1 MRVPENWL
9 RQWVRTDASAEQMA
23 DALTMAGLEVESLEA
38 LAPAFTGV
46 KVAFIESAERHPNA
60 DRLQVCQVRVN
71 EGEPSRQIICG
82 APNAR
87 AGLWVACAVDGAV
100 LPGDFRI
107 KIAKMRGVESQGM
120 LCSSKELGLSD
131 EREGIVELN
140 ALQNLILGQDLRDA
154 LGLDDKV
161 LEIKLTP
168 NRPDCLSIRGV
179 ARELSAILAQPLAEQ
194 PEFQQ
199 SQSLQAAPK
208 LAEAPRISVRDE
220 ARTAGSAL
228 CGRFSSRII
237 RGVDASQPTPAFIR
251 QRLEQAGQRS
261 ISILVDLS
269 NYVMLALGRPTHI
282 FDLDLIEPLHDAQL
296 EVRWAREGEQFEL
309 LNGSSPLLEPS
320 FGVIADSKGPVA
332 LAGIMGGQRTAVST
346 TTKNILLEA
355 AFWWPDA
362 IRGRSQ
368 KLKFSSDAGY
378 RFERGVSA
386 ESTVEELE
394 LLTALILE
402 HCGGDWGPL
411 SDIQI
416 ESPARPPVE
425 LRHHRLERLMG
436 ISYAAGEVLSV
447 FARLGLR
454 CQATGEGP
462 ETLYRVQPS
471 ADRFDLE
478 CEEDLVEEVARI
490 VGFDRIPLRAPSALL
505 QARLAPETSRSIHGL
520 RTQMAGLGYHEAV
533 TYGFTDS
540 RLAQW
545 FVDSPDSLLKLLNP
559 IASQFDVLRPSI
571 VTGLLRVAAENQAR
585 QEQRIRLFEIG
596 RIFSRKPEPGDVADT
611 LSVPGV
617 WQPQRLAAFASGLAF
632 PLQWGL
638 ESRAVDFFDLKGDIQ
653 QLGLL
658 EAIGSQQHESADAI
672 ALRVRP
678 LAEHEASKSYR
689 FLHPGRSAL
698 VIDPSEKVY
707 GWFGELHPSLL
718 NELELQPGSLA
729 LELDLELLVKQPW
742 PSVVSPS
749 RFPSME
755 RDLAFILPK
764 AVSLSQVMGA
774 IKVVK
779 NQSKQYDKLVNFML
793 FDQYTGQ
800 GINSDEKSL
809 AFRFLFQDT
818 EKTLE
823 VQEVDQLLGEITKK
837 VVKDCQ
843 ARLRGAS

>member
-1 MRVPENWL
+1 MRVPESWL
-9 RQWVRTDASAEQMA
+9 RQWVPTDASAEQMA

-131 EREGIVELN
+131 ESEGIVELN
-140 ALQNLILGQDLRDA
+140 ALQSLTLGQDLRDA

-179 ARELSAILAQPLAEQ
+179 ARELSAILAQPLAQQ

-199 SQSLQAAPK
+199 SQSLQEAPK
-208 LAEAPRISVRDE
+208 LAETARIAIRDE

-237 RGVDASQPTPAFIR
+237 RGVDANQPTPTFIR

-282 FDLDLIEPLHDAQL
+282 FDLDLIEPLQDAQL

-309 LNGSSPLLEPS
+309 LNGSSPVLGPS

-402 HCGGDWGPL
+402 HCGGDWGPVN
-411 SDIQI
+411 DIRI
-416 ESPARPPVE
+416 ESPSRPPVQ

-436 ISYAAGEVLSV
+436 ISYATDEVLSV
-447 FARLGLR
+447 FARLGLS
-454 CQATGEGP
+454 CQATGMGS

-471 ADRFDLE
+471 AERFDLE

-505 QARLAPETSRSIHGL
+505 QARLAPETSRSIHTL
-520 RTQMAGLGYHEAV
+520 RAQMANLGYHEAV

-540 RLAQW
+540 KLAQW
-545 FVDSPDSLLKLLNP
+545 FVSNPHSLLKLVNP
-559 IASQFDVLRPSI
+559 IASQFDVMRPSI
-571 VTGLLRVAAENQAR
+571 VAGLMRVASENQAR

-596 RIFSRKPEPGDVADT
+596 RVFSRQPGIVADT
-611 LSVPGV
+611 MSVQGV

-638 ESRAVDFFDLKGDIQ
+638 ESRAVDFFDLKGDLQ

-658 EAIGSQQHESADAI
+658 EVIGLQQYSSSDAVAIR
-672 ALRVRP
+672 LRP
-678 LAEHEASKSYR
+678 LAEHEASENYR

-698 VIDPSEKVY
+698 VLDQSEKVC

-718 NELELQPGSLA
+718 NELELQSASLA
-729 LELDLELLVKQPW
+729 LELDLELLVKQAW

-749 RFPSME
+749 KFPSME
-755 RDLAFILPK
+755 RDLAFILSK
-764 AVSLSQVMGA
+764 AVPLSQVLAA
-774 IKVVK
+774 IKAVK
-779 NQSKQYDKLVNFML
+779 NESKQYDKLVNFML
-793 FDQYTGQ
+793 FDQYVGQ
-800 GINSDEKSL
+800 GINSEEKSL

-823 VQEVDQLLGEITKK
+823 VQEVDYLLGEITKR

-843 ARLRGAS
+843 ARLRGA

>member
-1 MRVPENWL
+1 MRVPESWL
-9 RQWVRTDASAEQMA
+9 RQWVPTDVSAEQMA

-131 EREGIVELN
+131 ESEGIVELN
-140 ALQNLILGQDLRDA
+140 ALQSLTLGQDLRDA

-179 ARELSAILAQPLAEQ
+179 ARELSAILAQPLAQQ
-194 PEFQQ
+194 PEFQK
-199 SQSLQAAPK
+199 SQSLQEAPK
-208 LAEAPRISVRDE
+208 LAETARIAIRDE

-237 RGVDASQPTPAFIR
+237 RGVDANQPTPTFIR

-282 FDLDLIEPLHDAQL
+282 FDLDLIEPLQDAQL

-309 LNGSSPLLEPS
+309 LNGSSPVLGPS

-402 HCGGDWGPL
+402 HCGGDWGPVN
-411 SDIQI
+411 DIRI
-416 ESPARPPVE
+416 ESPSRPPVQ

-436 ISYAAGEVLSV
+436 ISYATDEVLSV
-447 FARLGLR
+447 FARLGLS
-454 CQATGEGP
+454 CQAAGMGS

-471 ADRFDLE
+471 AERFDLE

-505 QARLAPETSRSIHGL
+505 QARLAPETSRSIHTL
-520 RTQMAGLGYHEAV
+520 RAQMANLGYHEAV

-540 RLAQW
+540 KLAQW
-545 FVDSPDSLLKLLNP
+545 FVSNPHSLLKLVNP
-559 IASQFDVLRPSI
+559 IASQFDVMRPSI
-571 VTGLLRVAAENQAR
+571 VAGLMRVASENQAR

-596 RIFSRKPEPGDVADT
+596 RVFSRQPGIVADT
-611 LSVPGV
+611 MSVQGV

-638 ESRAVDFFDLKGDIQ
+638 ESRAVDFFDLKGDLQ

-658 EAIGSQQHESADAI
+658 EVIGLQQHSSSDAVAI
-672 ALRVRP
+672 RLRP
-678 LAEHEASKSYR
+678 LAEHEASENYR

-698 VIDPSEKVY
+698 VLDQSEKVC

-718 NELELQPGSLA
+718 NELELQSASLA
-729 LELDLELLVKQPW
+729 LELDLELLVKQAW

-755 RDLAFILPK
+755 RDLAFILSK
-764 AVSLSQVMGA
+764 AVPLSQVLAA
-774 IKVVK
+774 IKAVK
-779 NQSKQYDKLVNFML
+779 NESKQYDKLVNFML
-793 FDQYTGQ
+793 FDQYVGQ
-800 GINSDEKSL
+800 GINSEEKSL

-823 VQEVDQLLGEITKK
+823 VQEVDYLLGEITKR

-843 ARLRGAS
+843 ARLRGA

>member
-1 MRVPENWL
+1 MRVPESWL
-9 RQWVRTDASAEQMA
+9 RQWVPTDVSAEQMA

-71 EGEPSRQIICG
+71 EGEPSRLIICG

-107 KIAKMRGVESQGM
+107 KIAKVRGVESQGM

-131 EREGIVELN
+131 ESEGIVELN
-140 ALQNLILGQDLRDA
+140 ALQSLTLGQDLRDA

-179 ARELSAILAQPLAEQ
+179 ARELSAILAQPLAQQ

-199 SQSLQAAPK
+199 SQSLQEAPK
-208 LAEAPRISVRDE
+208 LAETARIAIRDE

-237 RGVDASQPTPAFIR
+237 RGVDANQPTPTFIR

-282 FDLDLIEPLHDAQL
+282 FDLDLIEPLQDAQL

-309 LNGSSPLLEPS
+309 LNGSSPVLGPS

-402 HCGGDWGPL
+402 HCGGDWGPVN
-411 SDIQI
+411 DIRI
-416 ESPARPPVE
+416 ESPSRPPVQ

-436 ISYAAGEVLSV
+436 ISYATDEVLSV
-447 FARLGLR
+447 FARLGLS
-454 CQATGEGP
+454 CQATGMGS

-471 ADRFDLE
+471 AERFDLE

-505 QARLAPETSRSIHGL
+505 QARLAPETSRSIHTL
-520 RTQMAGLGYHEAV
+520 RAQMANLGYHEAV

-540 RLAQW
+540 KLAQW
-545 FVDSPDSLLKLLNP
+545 FVSNPHSLLKLVNP
-559 IASQFDVLRPSI
+559 IASQFDVMRPSI
-571 VTGLLRVAAENQAR
+571 VAGLMRVASENQAR

-596 RIFSRKPEPGDVADT
+596 RVFSRQPGIVADT
-611 LSVPGV
+611 MSVQGV

-638 ESRAVDFFDLKGDIQ
+638 ESRAVDFFDLKGDLQ

-658 EAIGSQQHESADAI
+658 EVIGLQQHSSSDAVAI
-672 ALRVRP
+672 RLRP
-678 LAEHEASKSYR
+678 LAEHEASENYR

-698 VIDPSEKVY
+698 VLDQSEKVC

-718 NELELQPGSLA
+718 NELELQSASLA
-729 LELDLELLVKQPW
+729 LELDLELLVKQAW

-749 RFPSME
+749 KFPSME
-755 RDLAFILPK
+755 RDLAFILSK
-764 AVSLSQVMGA
+764 AVPLSQVLAA
-774 IKVVK
+774 IKAVK
-779 NQSKQYDKLVNFML
+779 NESKQYDKLVDFML
-793 FDQYTGQ
+793 FDQYVGQ
-800 GINSDEKSL
+800 GINSEEKSL

-823 VQEVDQLLGEITKK
+823 VQEVDYLLGEITKR

-843 ARLRGAS
+843 ARLRGA

>member
-1 MRVPENWL
+1 MRVPESWL
-9 RQWVRTDASAEQMA
+9 RQWVPTDVSAEQMA

-131 EREGIVELN
+131 ESEGIVELN
-140 ALQNLILGQDLRDA
+140 ALQSLTLGQDLRDA

-179 ARELSAILAQPLAEQ
+179 ARELSAILAQPLAQQ

-199 SQSLQAAPK
+199 SQSLQEAPK
-208 LAEAPRISVRDE
+208 LAETARIAIRDE

-237 RGVDASQPTPAFIR
+237 RGVDANQPTPTFIR

-282 FDLDLIEPLHDAQL
+282 FDLDLIEPLQDAQL

-309 LNGSSPLLEPS
+309 LNGSSPVLGPS

-402 HCGGDWGPL
+402 HCGGDWGPVN
-411 SDIQI
+411 DIRI
-416 ESPARPPVE
+416 ESPSRPPVQ

-436 ISYAAGEVLSV
+436 ISYATDEVLSV
-447 FARLGLR
+447 FARLGLS
-454 CQATGEGP
+454 CQAAGMGS

-471 ADRFDLE
+471 AERFDLE

-505 QARLAPETSRSIHGL
+505 QARLAPETSRSIHTL
-520 RTQMAGLGYHEAV
+520 RAQMANLGYHEAV

-540 RLAQW
+540 KLAQW
-545 FVDSPDSLLKLLNP
+545 FVSNPHSLLKLVNP
-559 IASQFDVLRPSI
+559 IASQFDVMRPSI
-571 VTGLLRVAAENQAR
+571 VAGLMRVASENQAR

-596 RIFSRKPEPGDVADT
+596 RVFSRQPGIVADT
-611 LSVPGV
+611 MSVQGV

-638 ESRAVDFFDLKGDIQ
+638 ESRAVDFFDLKGDLQ

-658 EAIGSQQHESADAI
+658 EVIGLQQHSSSDAVAI
-672 ALRVRP
+672 RLRP
-678 LAEHEASKSYR
+678 LAEHEASENYR

-698 VIDPSEKVY
+698 VLDQSEKVC

-718 NELELQPGSLA
+718 NELELQSASLA
-729 LELDLELLVKQPW
+729 LELDLELLVKQAW

-755 RDLAFILPK
+755 RDLAFILSK
-764 AVSLSQVMGA
+764 AVPLSQVLAA
-774 IKVVK
+774 IKAVK
-779 NQSKQYDKLVNFML
+779 NESKQYDKLVNFML
-793 FDQYTGQ
+793 FDQYVGQ
-800 GINSDEKSL
+800 GINSEEKSL

-823 VQEVDQLLGEITKK
+823 VEEVDYLLGEITKR

-843 ARLRGAS
+843 ARLRGA

>member
-1 MRVPENWL
+1 MRVPESWL
-9 RQWVRTDASAEQMA
+9 RQWVPTDVSAEQMA

-131 EREGIVELN
+131 ESEGIVELN
-140 ALQNLILGQDLRDA
+140 ALQSLTLGQDLRDA

-179 ARELSAILAQPLAEQ
+179 ARELSAILAQPLAQQ

-199 SQSLQAAPK
+199 SQSLQEAPK
-208 LAEAPRISVRDE
+208 LAETARIAIRDE

-237 RGVDASQPTPAFIR
+237 RGVDANQPTPTFIR

-282 FDLDLIEPLHDAQL
+282 FDLDLIEPLQDAQL

-309 LNGSSPLLEPS
+309 LNGSSPVLGPS

-402 HCGGDWGPL
+402 HCGGDWGPVN
-411 SDIQI
+411 DIRI
-416 ESPARPPVE
+416 ESPSRPPVQ

-436 ISYAAGEVLSV
+436 ISYATDEVLSV
-447 FARLGLR
+447 FARLGLS
-454 CQATGEGP
+454 CQAAGMGS

-471 ADRFDLE
+471 AERFDLE

-505 QARLAPETSRSIHGL
+505 QARLAPETSRSIHTL
-520 RTQMAGLGYHEAV
+520 RAQMANLGYHEAV

-540 RLAQW
+540 KLAQW
-545 FVDSPDSLLKLLNP
+545 FVSNPHSLLKLVNP
-559 IASQFDVLRPSI
+559 IASQFDVMRPSI
-571 VTGLLRVAAENQAR
+571 VAGLMRVASENQAR

-596 RIFSRKPEPGDVADT
+596 RVFSRQPGIVADT
-611 LSVPGV
+611 MSVQGV

-638 ESRAVDFFDLKGDIQ
+638 ESRAVDFFDLKGDLQ

-658 EAIGSQQHESADAI
+658 EVIGLQQHSSSDAVAI
-672 ALRVRP
+672 RLRP
-678 LAEHEASKSYR
+678 LAEHEASENYR

-698 VIDPSEKVY
+698 VLDQSEKVC

-718 NELELQPGSLA
+718 NELELQSASLA
-729 LELDLELLVKQPW
+729 LELDLELLVKQAW

-755 RDLAFILPK
+755 RDLAFILSK
-764 AVSLSQVMGA
+764 AVPLSQVLAA
-774 IKVVK
+774 IKAVK
-779 NQSKQYDKLVNFML
+779 NESKQYDKLVNFML
-793 FDQYTGQ
+793 FDQYVGQ
-800 GINSDEKSL
+800 GINSEEKSL

-823 VQEVDQLLGEITKK
+823 VQEVDYLLGEITKR

-843 ARLRGAS
+843 ARLRGA